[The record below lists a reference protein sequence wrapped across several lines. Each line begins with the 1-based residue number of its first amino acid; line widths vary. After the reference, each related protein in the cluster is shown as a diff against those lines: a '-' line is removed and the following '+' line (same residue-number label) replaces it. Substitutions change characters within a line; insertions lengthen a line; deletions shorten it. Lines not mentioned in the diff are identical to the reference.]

1 MKLDKN
7 TNILIVGLG
16 VIGGSY
22 AKALTDKGYR
32 VSAITKDEK
41 NVRYA
46 LENKMIAY
54 GTTEVEV
61 ELIEKANLI
70 IFALYPT
77 VFIEWVKEFGSLIKA
92 GTLITDV
99 SGVKSGVVKTVQ
111 DLLPSGVEF
120 ISAHPMAGR
129 ESSGVEY
136 SDPKVF
142 VGANYI
148 ITPTEKNTKEAIE
161 TCRELG
167 KILGFA
173 RISELSCEEH
183 DKMIAY
189 LSQLTHCIA
198 VCLMTANDTK
208 NLEKYTGDSFR
219 DLTRIA
225 KINDAMWCE
234 LFLTNRDLLL
244 AEMDR
249 FMKEFNAFRN
259 MLATGDSEGMREK
272 MRLSTKKRCTF
283 DKPKGDLK

>member
-1 MKLDKN
+1 
-7 TNILIVGLG
+7 
-16 VIGGSY
+16 
-22 AKALTDKGYR
+22 
-32 VSAITKDEK
+32 
-41 NVRYA
+41 
-46 LENKMIAY
+46 
-54 GTTEVEV
+54 
-61 ELIEKANLI
+61 
-70 IFALYPT
+70 
-77 VFIEWVKEFGSLIKA
+77 
-92 GTLITDV
+92 
-99 SGVKSGVVKTVQ
+99 
-111 DLLPSGVEF
+111 
-120 ISAHPMAGR
+120 MAGR

-148 ITPTEKNTKEAIE
+148 VTPTEKNTKEAIE
-161 TCRELG
+161 TCCELG
-167 KILGFA
+167 RILGFA

-225 KINDAMWCE
+225 KINDAMWSE

-249 FMKEFNAFRN
+249 FMKEFDAFRN